1 MYKNIFKNKIQTN
14 RGFNIIELVI
24 GIAVLVMMVGVIGLF
39 ARNAF
44 YYNSVFSGG
53 LTAYDDAR
61 HVLQPMSSEIRSMSP
76 SSLGSYP
83 IEIADDNSFVFFTDI
98 NDDGLKERI
107 RYFIQGTTLKKG
119 VIIPTGNPLVY
130 TTANETFTELV
141 HNLRNGATPVF
152 TYYDTNYTGTTSPLT
167 QPVNISFIR
176 LIKVNMIVDVDPN
189 RSPVPVTVTTQISVR
204 NLKDNL

>member
-1 MYKNIFKNKIQTN
+1 M
-14 RGFNIIELVI
+14 IELVI
-24 GIAVLVMMVGVIGLF
+24 GIAVLVAMVGVIGLF

-83 IEIADDNSFVFFTDI
+83 IEVAADNSFIFFTDI
-98 NDDGLKERI
+98 NDDGLKERV
-107 RYFIQGTTLKKG
+107 RYFVQGTTLKKG
-119 VIIPTGNPLVY
+119 VITPSGSPLQY
-130 TTANETFTELV
+130 NTANEVISELV
-141 HNLRNGATPVF
+141 HNLRNGTTPVF
-152 TYYDTNYTGTTSPLT
+152 TYYDTNYNGTTSALT
-167 QPVNISFIR
+167 QPVDISYIR